1 MDETQMEL
9 MRVLLYNAIV
19 TELRMPYKPQGY
31 NGQPKTGFNRRG
43 SVATGQLVEDLTV
56 EWDETPEGNFQL
68 VVSFPTIQ
76 PSFLPFIIDEGRRP
90 STKYPPLAAI
100 EAWVRVKPVFFRD
113 SGGRF
118 GKGTVKQRTFLI
130 ARSIKE
136 KGFKGRFFLQ
146 KAENR
151 VINQLEKLGEEAM
164 ANYFQTLIE
173 NQFVNLL

>member
-1 MDETQMEL
+1 MDEEQMEL

-19 TELRMPYKPQGY
+19 AELRTPYRPQGY
-31 NGQPKTGFNRRG
+31 NGEPKTGFNRRG
-43 SVATGQLVEDLTV
+43 SVATGQLTDDLTV

-76 PSFLPFIIDEGRRP
+76 PSFLPNIIDEGRRP
-90 STKYPPLAAI
+90 STNYPPLAAI

-113 SGGRF
+113 AR
-118 GKGTVKQRTFLI
+118 GKFTRGTVKQRAFLV

-136 KGFKGRFFLQ
+136 KGFKGRFFLD
-146 KAENR
+146 KAENK
-151 VINQLEKLGEEAM
+151 VINQLQKMGEEAM
-164 ANYFQTLIE
+164 ANYFQQLIE